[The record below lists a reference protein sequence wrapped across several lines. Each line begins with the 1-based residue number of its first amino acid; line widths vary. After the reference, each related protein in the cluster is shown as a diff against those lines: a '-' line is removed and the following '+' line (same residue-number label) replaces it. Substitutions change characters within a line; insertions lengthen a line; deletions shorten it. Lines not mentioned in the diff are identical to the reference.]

1 MKSVRQRQIYEVT
14 NIWNLIEMTKK
25 NLFMTQKQI
34 KDFETKL
41 TATKGETG
49 EGRDWEVGIGIYT
62 HYIQN

>member
-1 MKSVRQRQIYEVT
+1 
-14 NIWNLIEMTKK
+14 MTQK

-41 TATKGETG
+41 TATQGETG
-49 EGRDWEVGIGIYT
+49 EWRDWEVGIGIYT